1 MPPSKPT
8 SNTAPQNRKH
18 NTFLIA
24 ILLPAASC
32 MLSSLVGILL
42 GQVGNLL
49 YAAVGQMS
57 ACLTVPGFF
66 FLFGISFGL
75 SFLFN
80 KLLQR
85 LLSGR
90 KEKPVPQKSI

>member
-1 MPPSKPT
+1 METPNTSGQKPLLL
-8 SNTAPQNRKH
+8 
-18 NTFLIA
+18 FVLI
-24 ILLPAASC
+24 PAASC
-32 MLSSLVGILL
+32 ILSSFVGILL

-80 KLLQR
+80 KLLR
-85 LLSGR
+85 HLLSGR